1 MMKIGYACL
10 TAGVPDTELK
20 SCILKNASEDNLTRI
35 IDHNLNALEN
45 IIDYNIKNEIKLFR
59 ISSDIIPFG
68 SNHVN
73 KLVWWEIFGSR
84 FKSLGSKIIANG
96 LRVSM
101 HPGQYTVINSNNEDV
116 VSRAIDDLIYHDRVL
131 NSLGVDCGNKI
142 ILHIGGIYND
152 KEDAIGRF
160 SRNYDKLAS
169 SIKNRLVIE
178 NDEKSYNIQDVLK
191 IGKDL
196 KIPVVY
202 DNLHNA
208 VNPYDHTKTD
218 CYWIEQCRETWT
230 EKDGMQKVH
239 YSQQNPGK
247 KPGAHSDSIRINHFI
262 EFYEALER
270 EDLDIMLEVK
280 DKNISALKCINCTRQ
295 DVKRTRI
302 ETEWGR
308 YKYKILEN
316 SQEIYLE
323 IRALF
328 RDDQFIPVIDFYNL
342 IEAALDKKA
351 DPGNFLNSAMHVWG
365 YFKNLADEKE
375 KKSFLQH
382 VENRDVS
389 DRSMKAVKRFLH
401 KMAIK
406 YKQDYLLDSY
416 YFVY

>member
-1 MMKIGYACL
+1 MRIGYACL
-10 TAGVPDTELK
+10 TVGVPNTELK
-20 SCILKNASEDNLTRI
+20 SCILKNASEENLIRI

-68 SNHVN
+68 SYPAN
-73 KLVWWEIFGSR
+73 KLVWWKIFDSR
-84 FKSLGSKIIANG
+84 LQALGSKIMVNG

-116 VSRAIDDLIYHDRVL
+116 VSRAIEDLIYHDRVL
-131 NSLGVDCGNKI
+131 NSLGVDDGNKI
-142 ILHIGGIYND
+142 ILHIGGIYNN
-152 KEDAIGRF
+152 KEEAIERF
-160 SRNYDKLAS
+160 SLNYEKLKP
-169 SIKNRLVIE
+169 SIKRRLVIE
-178 NDEKSYNIQDVLK
+178 NDEKSYNIQDVLQ

-196 KIPVVY
+196 KIPVVF

-208 VNPYDHTKTD
+208 VNPYDHTKPD
-218 CYWIEQCRETWT
+218 SYWIEQCRETWT
-230 EKDGMQKVH
+230 EKDGLQKMH

-247 KPGAHSDSIRINHFI
+247 KPGAHSDSIRINPFI
-262 EFYEALER
+262 EFYESLGR

-280 DKNISALKCINCTRQ
+280 DKNISALKCINCTRK
-295 DVKRTRI
+295 VFERTRI

-316 SQEIYLE
+316 SQESYLE

-328 RDDQFIPVIDFYNL
+328 REDQIFLARQFYNL
-342 IEAALDKKA
+342 IEEALDKKT
-351 DPGNFLNSAMHVWG
+351 DTGNFQNAAMHVWG
-365 YFKNLADEKE
+365 YFKNQASENE
-375 KKSFLQH
+375 KKAFLQH
-382 VENRDVS
+382 IENRNMS
-389 DRSMKAVKRFLH
+389 DRSMQAVKRFLH